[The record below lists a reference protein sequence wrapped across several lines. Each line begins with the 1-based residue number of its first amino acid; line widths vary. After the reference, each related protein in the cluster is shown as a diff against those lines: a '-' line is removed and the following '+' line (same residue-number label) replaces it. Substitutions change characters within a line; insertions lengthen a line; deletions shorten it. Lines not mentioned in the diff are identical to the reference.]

1 MKIVKSILATA
12 LLAMG
17 INANA
22 QATYTEGQTEYT
34 FKPHMFLQ
42 LQAGGAYTLG
52 EAKFTDLLSPT
63 AQIALGYQFSPVWA
77 LRLAAAGWESKG
89 GWGENSA
96 KQYGFADNTYK
107 WKYVAPSLD
116 VKFNIINAIA
126 GWNPKR
132 VFGLNLIAGVGANIA
147 FDHDGIASFYQKN
160 PLLLS
165 HYPAV
170 EGTSIRPVGKF
181 GMDLDF
187 NVSKRVSI
195 NVEGNANLISDQ
207 YNSKHTDNADWY
219 FNALAGV
226 KVALGKTYEEK
237 NIAPVYQTVV
247 DTVWYDETAY
257 KEIEED
263 GNMSWTVFYEIRESD
278 FTDPNAQ
285 LTAIGKFL
293 AEHKGCKV
301 TVKSY
306 ADRGTGN
313 PKINMGY
320 SQQRSEKAVAALKQA
335 GVSESVMTAE
345 YFGDT
350 VQPFEEN
357 DKNRCTII
365 TATGLKPGK
374 KPYTVKKF
382 RTSERQVRVN

>member
-1 MKIVKSILATA
+1 MLATG
-12 LLAMG
+12 LT
-17 INANA
+17 ANA
-22 QATYTEGQTEYT
+22 QATYTEGNTQYT

-42 LQAGGAYTLG
+42 LQGGAAYTLG
-52 EAKFTDLLSPT
+52 EAKFTDLISPT
-63 AQIALGYQFSPVWA
+63 AQIALGYQFNPVWA
-77 LRLAAAGWESKG
+77 LRLAASGWESKG
-89 GWGENSA
+89 GWGKNSA
-96 KQYGFADNTYK
+96 TAYGFADNTYK
-107 WKYVAPSLD
+107 WKYITPSLD
-116 VKFNIINAIA
+116 VKFNIVNAIA
-126 GWNPKR
+126 GWKPKR
-132 VFGLNLIAGVGANIA
+132 VFGLNLIAGIGANIA
-147 FDHDGIASFYQKN
+147 FDHDGIAPFYASR
-160 PLLLS
+160 PDLLT
-165 HYPAV
+165 HYPTV
-170 EGTSIRPVGKF
+170 SGTSIRPVGKF
-181 GMDLDF
+181 GLDLDF
-187 NVSKRVSI
+187 NVSSRVSI
-195 NVEGNANLISDQ
+195 NIEGNANLINDQ

-226 KVALGKTYEEK
+226 KIALGKTYTESDV
-237 NIAPVYQTVV
+237 APVYQTVI
-247 DTVWYDETAY
+247 DTTWYDDTEY
-257 KEIEED
+257 KAIEED

-278 FTDPNAQ
+278 FTDPGAQ
-285 LTAIGKFL
+285 LAAIGKFL

-301 TVKSY
+301 TCKSY

-320 SQQRSEKAVAALKQA
+320 SKQRSDKAVAALKEA
-335 GVSESVMTAE
+335 GVTDDMLTAE